1 MSTEVAVTLVYLLAL
16 SMFGIAG
23 IAMLV
28 VSLGEVI
35 KEFINWT
42 VKKIKKCSKSLR
54 KSGR

>member
-28 VSLGEVI
+28 VSLGEVV

-42 VKKIKKCSKSLR
+42 VKKIKK
-54 KSGR
+54 